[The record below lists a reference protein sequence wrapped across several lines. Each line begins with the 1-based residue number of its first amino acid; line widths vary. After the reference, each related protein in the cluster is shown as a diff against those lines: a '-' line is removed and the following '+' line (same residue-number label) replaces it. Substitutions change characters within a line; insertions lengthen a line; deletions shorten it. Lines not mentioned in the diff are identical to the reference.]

1 MFRRPTRSTRTDT
14 LFPYTTFF
22 LSVIVAA
29 SYCQNRREQF
39 GSVGLLIVDRI
50 SVLHPAMR
58 GKWRFLDAD
67 DCLHGQTVFLT
78 HGSER
83 KGSLQAF
90 VMAAEHEVRNLERSD
105 YLARICR
112 SARGQ
117 VGRA

>member
-1 MFRRPTRSTRTDT
+1 MQPGDHTPNYTSLTDVT
-14 LFPYTTFF
+14 
-22 LSVIVAA
+22 
-29 SYCQNRREQF
+29 EQF

-90 VMAAEHEVRNLERSD
+90 VMAAE
-105 YLARICR
+105 
-112 SARGQ
+112 Q
-117 VGRA
+117 

>member
-1 MFRRPTRSTRTDT
+1 M
-14 LFPYTTFF
+14 
-22 LSVIVAA
+22 
-29 SYCQNRREQF
+29 
-39 GSVGLLIVDRI
+39 VDRI

-90 VMAAEHEVRNLERSD
+90 VMASAQYVRNLERSD

-112 SARGQ
+112 SARG
-117 VGRA
+117 RASSRLAKTPHLSLQSPLFYAPRPHHHFN